1 MIEPLV
7 SVIITSYKGS
17 DSIARTIN
25 SVKNQTYKNIELIV
39 VDDNGLGTKEQ
50 LATENIVK
58 KFEGIKYIPHKVNK
72 NGSAA
77 RNTGA
82 REANGE
88 FYCFLDDDDE
98 FLENKISLQVAK
110 FAELSDDYAIVY
122 CSFIDIDQ
130 NGKETTIIAEKN
142 GDILIYSLLDQIKVA
157 TSLFMVRKSAYD
169 EVNGF
174 DESFRRHQDWE
185 FVARVSSKYKADYVP
200 DVLVIKHSICR
211 NIATNP
217 ETMEKNRMHY
227 LNKLSPIIDSMK
239 QRKKIYC
246 YHYLCFVK
254 VYVKQKKFGKFFE
267 YLVKSKTPITYLSM
281 FFYDV
286 IKSVKNKAS

>member
-17 DSIARTIN
+17 DSIARTIK
-25 SVKNQTYKNIELIV
+25 SVKNQTYKNIEIFV
-39 VDDNGLGTKEQ
+39 VDDNGLGTEEQ
-50 LATENIVK
+50 IATEKIVK
-58 KFEGIKYIPHKVNK
+58 EFEGITYLPHEVNK

-82 REANGE
+82 KAANGE

-98 FLENKISLQVAK
+98 FIENKIELQVKK
-110 FAELSDDYAIVY
+110 FNELSDDYAIVY

-130 NGKETTIIAEKN
+130 SGKETTIIAEKR

-169 EVNGF
+169 EANGF

-185 FVARVSSKYKADYVP
+185 FVARVSSKHKVDFVP
-200 DVLVIKHSICR
+200 EVLVIKHSISR
-211 NIATNP
+211 NSARDP
-217 ETMEKNRMHY
+217 KTMEEYRMHY
-227 LNKLSPIIDSMK
+227 LNKLSNIIDSMK
-239 QRKKIYC
+239 QRKQIYC

-254 VYVKQKKFGKFFE
+254 VYVKQGNYGKFFE
-267 YLVKSKTPITYLSM
+267 YLFKSKSPFTFLSM
-281 FFYDV
+281 FFGD
-286 IKSVKNKAS
+286 IFKSVKNKAF